1 MTVDGAPVFAVDGL
15 TVDFIAGRRSHRAV
29 DGVSLAVRP
38 GRTLGVVGE
47 SGAGKSVTML
57 AALRLLATPP
67 ARVRGAALLQGRDLL
82 RLPRTELR
90 RVRGQVVGMVFQD
103 PQSSLH
109 PAYRIGTQI
118 AEAIRA
124 HHPQTSRRVAHGRA
138 VELLDRVGIPSA
150 LRRARDYPHEWSG
163 GMRQRAMVALA
174 IANRPALLV
183 ADEPTTALDVTV
195 QAQVLDLL
203 RDVQAEFGM
212 ALVLVTH
219 DLGVVAEMADE
230 VSVLHR
236 GRVVEHGTADEVFHR
251 PRAAHTVDLLA
262 HRIRLDAPALTTA
275 ARATPG
281 PGEPRGEP
289 VLEARNLVRHFPAR
303 TGGRHR
309 VVHAVDGVSLA
320 LYAGETLGLVGES
333 GCGKS
338 TLARTLVHLLPPTA
352 GQVVFEGRDVTRLS
366 RAELRTVRARLRI
379 VFQDPL
385 AALNPRRTVGDIVA
399 EPLRIHRRCHG
410 AELRDRVRQ
419 LLRQVAVPP
428 QRADGY
434 PHELSGGQRQRIGI
448 ARALALDPRVLVLD
462 EPVSSLDA
470 AVRGTILELLTTL
483 QAQLGLS
490 YLFISHDLAVVR
502 QVSHR
507 IAVMYL
513 GRVVETGPAAALCAR
528 PAHPYTQA
536 LLSAVP
542 VPDPAQRALHTRI
555 LAAGELPDPLA
566 PPCGCR
572 FRTRC
577 WLVEERC
584 AVQEPVLRGDD
595 QRRCACHRV
604 SPGGPPA

>member
-15 TVDFIAGRRSHRAV
+15 TVDFVAGRRSHRAV

-47 SGAGKSVTML
+47 SGAGKSVTVL

-67 ARVRGAALLQGRDLL
+67 ARVQGTALLQGRDLL
-82 RLPRTELR
+82 RLPRAELR
-90 RVRGQVVGMVFQD
+90 RVRGHVVGMVFQD

-109 PAYRIGTQI
+109 PAYRVGTQI
-118 AEAIRA
+118 AEAIRV
-124 HHPQTSRRVAHGRA
+124 HHSQTSRRAAHDRA

-150 LRRARDYPHEWSG
+150 PRRARDYPHEWSG

-236 GRVVEHGTADEVFHR
+236 GRVVEHGTADQVFHR

-262 HRIRLDAPALTTA
+262 HRIRLDAPTPAPA
-275 ARATPG
+275 AQAPVG

-289 VLEARNLVRHFPAR
+289 VLEARDLVRHFPAR

-338 TLARTLVHLLPPTA
+338 TLARTLVHLLPPIA
-352 GQVVFEGRDVTRLS
+352 GEVVFEGRDITRLS
-366 RAELRTVRARLRI
+366 GAELRAVRARLRI

-410 AELRDRVRQ
+410 EELRDRVRQ
-419 LLRQVAVPP
+419 LLRRVAVPP
-428 QRADGY
+428 ERADSY

-470 AVRGTILELLTTL
+470 AVRGTILELLATL

-604 SPGGPPA
+604 SPSGQPM